1 MSSVFHHQ
9 SLVHTT
15 LVKSC
20 SCSSSQGVVC
30 FVATDSCCFAEMSNS
45 FAESVMSEWFVGI
58 PAGWCWALGWLQV
71 ESMCWLTT
79 WTQLNI
85 PLKQPHKTSLR
96 VCQISMMGNNLGLHI
111 SSPYP
116 PGQFLEMSS
125 VYLRN
130 ALSPGCSTSCI
141 WQGIDLSC

>member
-1 MSSVFHHQ
+1 MPSVFHHQ

-58 PAGWCWALGWLQV
+58 LAGWCWALGWLQV

-116 PGQFLEMSS
+116 PWS
-125 VYLRN
+125 VLGDVFSVSEECSFAWMLHQLYLARH
-130 ALSPGCSTSCI
+130 
-141 WQGIDLSC
+141 